1 MYFNVVTIA
10 QRFLMLFS
18 CLCIV
23 LSRETWRGKLESKS
37 AAALTFCLSETY
49 LPPPFVACPQFHC
62 IGRLRTQILMLPI
75 QKIHL
80 RKAEEG
86 GLSYL

>member
-10 QRFLMLFS
+10 QRFFMLFS

-37 AAALTFCLSETY
+37 AAALTFACLKRTCL
-49 LPPPFVACPQFHC
+49 LPLWLVLSFTVLVACA
-62 IGRLRTQILMLPI
+62 LR
-75 QKIHL
+75 
-80 RKAEEG
+80 
-86 GLSYL
+86 S